1 VKITDLRCA
10 VIGRHPIVRIVTDEG
25 LYGLGEVEY
34 TKTYLKPWV
43 LHFREALI
51 GEDPT
56 DVERVMLKIR
66 QRGSF
71 KPYGAA
77 VSAIEHALWD
87 IAGKAAGVPV
97 YKLLGGKVRD
107 QVRTYN
113 GNLRRKRNG
122 DRPEDYAEDVKWMM
136 ERPEG
141 FFMVKM
147 GVGFHSNQK
156 DSVEGFHYGVK
167 LRKSGYHGAMDQ
179 GLISERGMAHMLDC
193 VIAMKEVLG
202 DRVGLALDCGP
213 GWMLPDAIR
222 FARAVEPYNVF
233 WLEDMLTGDYVPW
246 VNPQAYRELTV
257 STSTPI
263 HTGEQIYLRHNF
275 KELIETQAVRII
287 GPDPADVGGIAELK
301 WIAEHAYMHQI
312 MMAPHGTANGL
323 LGLGA
328 LINVCATLPANY
340 IAFEY
345 PTASDPWWT
354 EIVTGL
360 PKQIVKDSMI
370 DLLEAPGLGLDI
382 DREGALKYL
391 QEDDTGFFDD
401 PAPTR
406 PVPSMPSPA
415 KVATKVAAVK
425 KAPVKK
431 AAAKKPRR

>member
-1 VKITDLRCA
+1 MKITDLRCA

-25 LYGLGEVEY
+25 LYGLGEVEF

-43 LHFREALI
+43 LHFKDALI
-51 GEDPT
+51 GLDPT
-56 DVERVMLKIR
+56 DVERCMMAIR

-107 QVRTYN
+107 KVRVYN
-113 GNLRRKRNG
+113 GSIRQKRTG
-122 DRPEDYAEDVKWMM
+122 DRPEDYAADVKWMM
-136 ERPEG
+136 EQPREFLHGQAGHRLPLEHEGQRTTTSTTGRSSARPATTARW
-141 FFMVKM
+141 
-147 GVGFHSNQK
+147 SRARSQ
-156 DSVEGFHYGVK
+156 STAW
-167 LRKSGYHGAMDQ
+167 RTC
-179 GLISERGMAHMLDC
+179 IDC
-193 VIAMKEVLG
+193 VAAMKEVLG
-202 DRVGLALDCGP
+202 DKVSPRPRLRPRLVPQRRDPLRP
-213 GWMLPDAIR
+213 
-222 FARAVEPYNVF
+222 AVEKYNLM

-257 STSTPI
+257 STTTPI

-275 KELIETQAVRII
+275 KELIETQAVRVV
-287 GPDPADVGGIAELK
+287 GPDPADIGGIAELK
-301 WIAEHAYMHQI
+301 WVAEHAYMHSI

-345 PTASDPWWT
+345 PSACDPWWND
-354 EIVTGL
+354 IVIGL
-360 PKQIVKDSMI
+360 PKQVVTDSHV

-382 DREGALKYL
+382 DAEGAKKYL
-391 QEDDTGFFDD
+391 KEEDMDFF
-401 PAPTR
+401 
-406 PVPSMPSPA
+406 
-415 KVATKVAAVK
+415 AA
-425 KAPVKK
+425 
-431 AAAKKPRR
+431 